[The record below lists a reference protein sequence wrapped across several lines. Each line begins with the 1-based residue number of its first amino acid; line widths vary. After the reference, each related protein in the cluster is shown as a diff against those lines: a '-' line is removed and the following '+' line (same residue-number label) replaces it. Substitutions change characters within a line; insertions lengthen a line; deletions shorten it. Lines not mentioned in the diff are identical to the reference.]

1 MFSLITPTIEYQG
14 LSLQSTYAAYIN
26 ELGNE
31 ERYPYPMDLA
41 HEDFDALVSLLN
53 NYSKGRDLP
62 SWLVP
67 NTTYWLMQN
76 HEIVACS
83 HLRHSLNQQLEE
95 AGGHI
100 GFGVRPSYRGKGISK
115 ILLNETL
122 IQAKL
127 KGIQKVQI
135 HCYAS
140 NLASVGLIESVG
152 ASLIQTQEL
161 SQEKQ
166 TLLKFVYTQD

>member
-1 MFSLITPTIEYQG
+1 MFSLITPVVKYQS

-41 HEDFDALVSLLN
+41 HEDFNALVSLLN
-53 NYSKGRDLP
+53 DYSEGRNLP

-67 NTTYWLMQN
+67 NTTFWLVYK

-122 IQAKL
+122 KQAKL
-127 KGIQKVQI
+127 KDIHKVHI

-140 NLASVGLIESVG
+140 NLASVGLIKSVG
-152 ASLIQTQEL
+152 ASLIQKQQL

-166 TLLKFVYTQD
+166 TLLKYVYTHA